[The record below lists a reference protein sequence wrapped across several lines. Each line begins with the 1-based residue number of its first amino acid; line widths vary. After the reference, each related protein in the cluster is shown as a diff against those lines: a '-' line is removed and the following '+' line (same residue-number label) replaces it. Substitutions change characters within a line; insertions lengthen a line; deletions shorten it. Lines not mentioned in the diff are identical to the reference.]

1 MSTCPR
7 CGYTRKESDAIIPE
21 AECPK
26 CGIIYSKWKET
37 DMDARANSG
46 DTAQDQAPSKRL
58 PEKKKS
64 IERVVIYAVLIAF
77 LMVAAHQF
85 LMPQVV
91 KYFQPKEGLQKEMT
105 SAPSAPQ
112 AVSEPRMDT
121 TVKRE
126 EPPQDLSGRS
136 TVEEE
141 KKELSVTEII
151 RATRQSVVVVKTPSS
166 MGSGFFI
173 NSQGHIV
180 TNQHVLSKADSA
192 QIKTAE
198 GQVFRVRKI
207 LREDAAGDLV
217 IASTDATPAES
228 KPVRL
233 SSRLPDVGE
242 KIVVI
247 GSPLGLEQTVSD
259 GIVSAVR
266 RNSHAVD
273 LIQITAPVSPG
284 NSGGPLFNMQ
294 GDVIGITTFQYR
306 TGQNLNFC
314 IAASRIAAL
323 QQGSPLPVSSE
334 APGPVAVQQTRE
346 EVYCYLDSNGKV
358 NFVKWK
364 TGTLITRPDG
374 SLDRQKYAAWALEQL
389 EEHPDNI
396 DPDKIARESLERNR
410 EAIFKT
416 VFPHRSI
423 SDTNLTQAE
432 KDWVERRYQQH
443 FVEVYNESIKRRN
456 DLIIQYRSMIAD
468 FERFS
473 ASRQ

>member
-1 MSTCPR
+1 MATCPR

-26 CGIIYSKWKET
+26 CGIIYSKWKISDE
-37 DMDARANSG
+37 DEGAHSG
-46 DTAQDQAPSKRL
+46 DTSQDHTHSTPIS
-58 PEKKKS
+58 EKKRS
-64 IERVVIYAVLIAF
+64 VERAVIYAALIAF
-77 LMVAAHQF
+77 LMVVTHHF
-85 LMPQVV
+85 LTPSVVKFFQSKEGMPQ
-91 KYFQPKEGLQKEMT
+91 EMT
-105 SAPSAPQ
+105 QAPSVPE
-112 AVSEPRMDT
+112 AVPEQKMDT
-121 TVKRE
+121 TAKTE
-126 EPPQDLSGRS
+126 EPQQDLSGRS
-136 TVEEE
+136 TVGEET
-141 KKELSVTEII
+141 KELSVTDII

-173 NSQGHIV
+173 NTQGHIV
-180 TNQHVLSKADSA
+180 TNQHVLPKADSA

-228 KPVRL
+228 KPVRF

-266 RNSHAVD
+266 RNQHAVD

-323 QQGSPLPVSSE
+323 QQGSPLPVLSD
-334 APGPVAVQQTRE
+334 APGPVVVQQTRD

-364 TGTLITRPDG
+364 TGTPISRPDG

-389 EEHPDNI
+389 GEHPDNI

-416 VFPHRSI
+416 VFPHRSL

-432 KDWVERRYQQH
+432 KDWVDRKYQQH

-473 ASRQ
+473 ASRR

>member
-1 MSTCPR
+1 MATCPR

-26 CGIIYSKWKET
+26 CGIIYSKWKEADKDKSAQSD
-37 DMDARANSG
+37 DM
-46 DTAQDQAPSKRL
+46 AQDQAHSTPIG
-58 PEKKKS
+58 EKKRS
-64 IERVVIYAVLIAF
+64 VERGVIYAALIVF
-77 LMVAAHQF
+77 LIVVAHYF
-85 LMPQVV
+85 LTPSVV
-91 KYFQPKEGLQKEMT
+91 KFFQSKEVLHQEMT
-105 SAPSAPQ
+105 QAPSTPE
-112 AVSEPRMDT
+112 AVPERRMDT
-121 TVKRE
+121 EVKTQ
-126 EPPQDLSGRS
+126 EPPQDLSGLS
-136 TVEEE
+136 TAGEE

-173 NSQGHIV
+173 NTQGHIV
-180 TNQHVLSKADSA
+180 TNQHVLPKA

-228 KPVRL
+228 KPVRF

-266 RNSHAVD
+266 RNQHAVD

-323 QQGSPLPVSSE
+323 QQGSPLPVASE
-334 APGPVAVQQTRE
+334 APGPAVVQQTRE
-346 EVYCYLDSNGKV
+346 EVHCYLDSNGKV

-364 TGTLITRPDG
+364 TGTPISRPDG
-374 SLDRQKYAAWALEQL
+374 LLDRQKYAAWALEQL
-389 EEHPDNI
+389 GEHPDSI

-416 VFPHRSI
+416 VFPHRSL

-432 KDWVERRYQQH
+432 KEWVERKYQQH

-473 ASRQ
+473 ASRR